1 MHAVECLTDYF
12 QNRVREQRTN
22 PREGLIQTFMT
33 AEVDGDRLTDEEI
46 VANCIVTMVGG
57 LETTTNLITNGILSL
72 LRNPQQMSQLRSDFE
87 HHARGRRRAAAF

>member
-1 MHAVECLTDYF
+1 MSCAVEGLTDYF
-12 QNRVREQRTN
+12 QHAIREQRSN
-22 PREGLIQTFMT
+22 PREGLVSAFMT

-72 LRNPQQMSQLRSDFE
+72 VRNPEKMAELRGKP
-87 HHARGRRRAAAF
+87 RK